1 LENAF
6 LIIRQAR
13 IQYYILVI
21 GLHKRQINYVLLFAI
36 IILSLFGL
44 LMVYSASNVVASYK
58 FKDPY
63 YYFKRQLG
71 FWIIGITIMIFFIKY
86 DIRNYYKHIS
96 TIFFICLLLLILVLI
111 PGIGVVRG
119 GARSWIGIGSFS
131 IQPSEFMK
139 LGLVGLLAK
148 YLSNNYQDMHN
159 AKSFFMVLGLIVLI
173 FLIIMLQPDF
183 GTGLVIMVSCILLLF
198 VSGAPMKYFV
208 ILGFL
213 GAAGA
218 FVLIISAPYR
228 IERITAFIN
237 PWQDPLGSGFQGIQA
252 LFAITPGGLFG
263 HGFNQS
269 MQKHFFLPEPQNDFI
284 FAILLEEFGLI
295 GGAITLFLYFLI
307 IYKGIE
313 ISLSVDDN
321 FLRFLSLGISLSLAV
336 QVLIN
341 IGVVVGLLPVTGI
354 TLPLFSYGGSS
365 LVLTLASLG
374 ILVSISKYQNY
385 DYR

>member
-1 LENAF
+1 M
-6 LIIRQAR
+6 
-13 IQYYILVI
+13 VI
-21 GLHKRQINYVLLFAI
+21 NLHKRQIDYVLLI
-36 IILSLFGL
+36 SILILSLFGL

-58 FKDPY
+58 FKDSF
-63 YYFKRQLG
+63 YYFKRQVG
-71 FWIIGITIMIFFIKY
+71 FWLIGIIIMVLLIKY

-96 TIFFICLLLLILVLI
+96 IIFFFCLLLLILVLI
-111 PGIGVVRG
+111 PGIGLVRG
-119 GARSWIGIGSFS
+119 GARSWIGIGNFS

-139 LGLVGLLAK
+139 LGLIGLLAK
-148 YLSNNYQDMHN
+148 YLSSHYEEMKNIKN
-159 AKSFFMVLGLIVLI
+159 FFMVLGLVVLI
-173 FLIIMLQPDF
+173 FLLIMLQPDF
-183 GTGLVIMVSCILLLF
+183 GTGLVIVVSCILLLF
-198 VSGAPMKYFV
+198 ISGAPIKYFV
-208 ILGFL
+208 LLGILGI
-213 GAAGA
+213 AGG
-218 FVLIISAPYR
+218 VILIISAPYR

-295 GGAITLFLYFLI
+295 GGAFTLFFYFLI
-307 IYKGIE
+307 IYKGFE
-313 ISLSVDDN
+313 IGLSVDDN
-321 FLRFLSLGISLSLAV
+321 FLRFLSIGITLSLAV

-385 DYR
+385 DFR